1 MSQNQDPKVYES
13 VVLHDDHQPI
23 RDGQFAMPTW
33 GIIIVLI
40 ISFVILKSFIYIKDD
55 ERHGK

>member
-1 MSQNQDPKVYES
+1 MENQEVKIFES
-13 VVLHDDHQPI
+13 SVLHSHHEPI

-40 ISFVILKSFIYIKDD
+40 ISFIILKSFIYIKDD
-55 ERHGK
+55 QRHGK